1 MKTYRHFY
9 SQVYTW
15 ENLELAYQ
23 KARKGKR
30 ARKPAA
36 TFEFDRERNLT
47 ELEEELR
54 HKTYRP
60 GPYDSFVIHEPK
72 RRLISAAPFRDRVV
86 HHALMCAG
94 KQRLAAPVPGGV
106 PCKSVLA
113 AQSDCSQTR
122 PGERTIQRLAAPV
135 PGGVPCKSVLAAQ
148 SDCPQTRPGERATHR
163 FSKTRGK
170 STQGTFMWVHSPRS

>member
-1 MKTYRHFY
+1 MKTYRRLY
-9 SQVYTW
+9 PQVYAW
-15 ENLELAYQ
+15 ENLELAYC

-36 TFEFDRERNLT
+36 AFEFDRERNLT

-86 HHALMCAG
+86 HHALMRASR
-94 KQRLAAPVPGGV
+94 QRLAAPVPGGV
-106 PCKSVLA
+106 PCKSALA
-113 AQSDCSQTR
+113 IR
-122 PGERTIQRLAAPV
+122 PDR
-135 PGGVPCKSVLAAQ
+135 
-148 SDCPQTRPGERATHR
+148 PQTRLPSLVPKGVVCQSALAI
-163 FSKTRGK
+163 
-170 STQGTFMWVHSPRS
+170 HSDHPPRTGD